1 MRRGLRQKRQ
11 RRIAILFLGAVAAAV
26 VTMVVVWYGY
36 QQPDVRIL
44 NHRYQCQQALCNY
57 QVRLLNRGGPQS
69 VQLMWH
75 AHVVTQ
81 KPGMAI
87 GIINKK
93 VELVAGEVVYLK
105 AGGERVLEGR
115 FRKPTNTSYVVLKL
129 LPHPSS

>member
-44 NHRYQCQQALCNY
+44 NHRYQCQQALCDY

-105 AGGERVLEGR
+105 ADGERVLEGR
-115 FRKPTNTSYVVLKL
+115 FRKPANTSYVVLKL
-129 LPHPSS
+129 LPRRPS

>member
-11 RRIAILFLGAVAAAV
+11 RRIAILSLGAVAAVA
-26 VTMVVVWYGY
+26 MMVVWYGY
-36 QQPDVRIL
+36 QQPEVRIL
-44 NHRYQCQQALCNY
+44 NHRYQCQQALCDY
-57 QVRLLNRGGPQS
+57 QVRLLNRGDPQS

-105 AGGERVLEGR
+105 AGGERVLQGQ
-115 FRKPTNTSYVVLKL
+115 FRKPANTSYVVLKL
-129 LPHPSS
+129 LPRRPS